1 MESEK
6 QEAKSEVDDE
16 DIEEFLEDEEA
27 EDDDVGI
34 EDEDLTQFGVE
45 AGEDMLRHFQAL
57 REYKESFIEGKSMNR
72 SVLEKKDTESI
83 FRPTT
88 PSIKSS
94 FVQRRPT
101 PLQDESSSFIKND
114 TNLKFKN
121 YDDSI
126 SMAYESRNDIE
137 NPSTHKQQK
146 YLNSQQE
153 QDYNGN
159 GYQYED
165 NNNNQNINYDND
177 FNNDLRKQS
186 NKSIVEELENND
198 L

>member
-114 TNLKFKN
+114 TNLKFKQSN

-159 GYQYED
+159 SYQYED
-165 NNNNQNINYDND
+165 NNNQNMNYD
-177 FNNDLRKQS
+177 NDLRKQS

>member
-1 MESEK
+1 MEAEK

-16 DIEEFLEDEEA
+16 DIEEFLEDEED

-45 AGEDMLRHFQAL
+45 AGEDILRHFYAA
-57 REYKESFIEGKSMNR
+57 REYKESFIDRSMNR
-72 SVLEKKDTESI
+72 SVLDKKDTESI

-101 PLQDESSSFIKND
+101 PLYDESSSSFVGGGASH
-114 TNLKFKN
+114 KFKQSN

-126 SMAYESRNDIE
+126 SMAYESRNDMS
-137 NPSTHKQQK
+137 NPSTHPQQK
-146 YLNSQQE
+146 YLNSQ
-153 QDYNGN
+153 
-159 GYQYED
+159 
-165 NNNNQNINYDND
+165 
-177 FNNDLRKQS
+177 
-186 NKSIVEELENND
+186 
-198 L
+198 